1 MSISDLKSDYKP
13 YKCERCNT
21 SFRTKNDVVRHFKNR
36 TKVPCDR
43 VCVRCGLKMYSD
55 RTFLRHI
62 DNPCEPMYNEPSVI
76 VENVVSN
83 ANNNSNNTIANS
95 IVGNNNNN
103 VSVVINNA
111 NNNSNNNVIA
121 LDEIKTFYIS
131 RMGILPIEQEQN
143 MLLDKHTRALDKL
156 FTNHIQQVHLNKDAN
171 TDENL
176 KTMLLT
182 IIELFHSNKR
192 YPEFMNIVEGDSE
205 MDFNLVYSATEF
217 VNDVMPKLIRNK
229 RVIQLILDQLERF
242 LKIGTNTP
250 QLLHFIRD
258 IFIPYIYKLYKYD
271 NIPPEIQMCWKNNK
285 RILEMID
292 YRQFPTFPRETIT
305 YDKMDQQFSDYYSKD
320 ARIMEKIFELN
331 IKNMEKIR
339 RDSMRRVIMEGVN
352 LAIPPDE

>member
-1 MSISDLKSDYKP
+1 MATESKTYLCNRCENQFSTPSDLKRHLHVRTIPCDFFCQDCGKKLKSTSSYNRHIKE
-13 YKCERCNT
+13 KCEPQLT
-21 SFRTKNDVVRHFKNR
+21 SPMIMINNIVDNR
-36 TKVPCDR
+36 TV
-43 VCVRCGLKMYSD
+43 
-55 RTFLRHI
+55 
-62 DNPCEPMYNEPSVI
+62 
-76 VENVVSN
+76 
-83 ANNNSNNTIANS
+83 
-95 IVGNNNNN
+95 
-103 VSVVINNA
+103 
-111 NNNSNNNVIA
+111 SNNNVNVVIQNNSAKIA

-131 RMGILPIEQEQN
+131 QMGILPIEQEQN

-192 YPEFMNIVEGDSE
+192 YPEFMNIIEGDSE

-250 QLLHFIRD
+250 QLLHFIRNT
-258 IFIPYIYKLYKYD
+258 FIPYIYKLYKYD

-292 YRQFPTFPRETIT
+292 YRQFPTFRRETIT

-339 RDSMRRVIMEGVN
+339 RDSMRRVMMEGVN